1 MECFICGCSEEHID
15 DEDNQECKLFSVG
28 KTEFFVCFKC
38 LTLSDPE
45 KDFED
50 VKDLMRL
57 WQKIRKKIL
66 K

>member
-1 MECFICGCSEEHID
+1 MECFICGCSEEQP
-15 DEDNQECKLFSVG
+15 ESQEQCRLFSVG
-28 KTEFFVCFKC
+28 KTKFIVCFKC
-38 LTLSDPE
+38 LTYSDPE

-57 WQKIRKKIL
+57 WQKIKKKL